1 MKISKQI
8 EIPKFPVSLEEKFCF
23 RIWRD
28 AHGDVQPCNPRLYT
42 GPVGPARLYTGP
54 VGPAGLK
61 GSISSLWH
69 LGIGSLCFSKRV
81 GFGGNA

>member
-1 MKISKQI
+1 M
-8 EIPKFPVSLEEKFCF
+8 EMY
-23 RIWRD
+23 
-28 AHGDVQPCNPRLYT
+28 NP
-42 GPVGPARLYTGP
+42 RLYTGP

-81 GFGGNA
+81 GFGKRLEASGRSFVVAHANAAWSLSMSIVDLYTGFDCSVV